1 MTGNNPE
8 KGLPD
13 PELDAIIDKEIRDM
27 TTRDLAI
34 KIAEEEIGNDI
45 CNQVGLKATLK
56 ILGAIERAIEIGETE
71 GSVMAQHPVRSMK
84 MNLKSL

>member
-1 MTGNNPE
+1 
-8 KGLPD
+8 
-13 PELDAIIDKEIRDM
+13 M

-45 CNQVGLKATLK
+45 CNKLSFGETMQ
-56 ILGAIERAIEIGETE
+56 ILGAIEQAIEIGKTE

-84 MNLKSL
+84 MDLKSL

>member
-1 MTGNNPE
+1 
-8 KGLPD
+8 
-13 PELDAIIDKEIRDM
+13 M

-71 GSVMAQHPVRSMK
+71 GSVMAQQPVRAMK
-84 MNLKSL
+84 MDLSGKRVA

>member
-1 MTGNNPE
+1 
-8 KGLPD
+8 
-13 PELDAIIDKEIRDM
+13 M

-71 GSVMAQHPVRSMK
+71 GSVMAQTQHPVRTMK
-84 MNLKSL
+84 MDLSGKRVA